1 MLASMGVSTLRSLV
15 LLALALS
22 TASCAKL
29 DERVLSDD
37 DATRAAAIEKVRGLD
52 DDGKAALARGL
63 ASKLDTGRQMTADS
77 KEDLARALPAQATDA
92 LRAQAIRQRALAAM
106 VAAGK
111 PAVPTLR
118 DVVQDPKQ
126 RVWVRADV
134 ARALGDIGPSASD
147 AAPALEQA
155 FEGAKDERLRVGAA
169 GALVRL
175 GRRDGVYV
183 DELVR
188 CQTRCEAA
196 NKAHATEVLAA
207 IGR

>member
-1 MLASMGVSTLRSLV
+1 MGALRALGSMVGVAIPIVTIG
-15 LLALALS
+15 
-22 TASCAKL
+22 CARL

-52 DDGKAALARGL
+52 DDAKAALARDL
-63 ASKLDTGRQMTADS
+63 APKLDTGRQMTADS
-77 KEDLARALPAQATDA
+77 KEDLSRALAAQANDA
-92 LRAQAIRQRALAAM
+92 LRAKTTRQRALAAL

-111 PAVPTLR
+111 PAVPVLR
-118 DVVQDPKQ
+118 ETVEDAKRP
-126 RVWVRADV
+126 VWVRADV